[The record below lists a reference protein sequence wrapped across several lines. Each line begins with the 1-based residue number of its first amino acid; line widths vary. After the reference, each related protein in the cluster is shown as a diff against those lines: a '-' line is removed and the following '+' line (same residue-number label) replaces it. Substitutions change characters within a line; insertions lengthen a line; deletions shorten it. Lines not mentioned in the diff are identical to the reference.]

1 MTTARGSGDSSRA
14 AARSARL
21 RARTVAAP
29 ADRGA
34 GTGVGAGSVLTCPT
48 LVAPLGGTESAG
60 RKLAREGESVH
71 GGDFSEPNPR
81 TEAVWIRVSAGQR
94 DRPEGGPACDRRKSR
109 HNGQIRLDSSLKAG
123 DGERHSRT
131 GTYLSF
137 EDCVIPQTT
146 GVRTTPPVGEVRPGG
161 RTQSPTPPPCTTTR
175 AGEDRLSTW
184 PDPGCPRRRQGREH
198 ESIGA

>member
-1 MTTARGSGDSSRA
+1 MTTARGSGDFSRA

-29 ADRGA
+29 ADRA
-34 GTGVGAGSVLTCPT
+34 GVGAGSVLTRPT

-81 TEAVWIRVSAGQR
+81 TEAAWIRVSAGQR
-94 DRPEGGPACDRRKSR
+94 GRPEGGSARDRRKSR
-109 HNGQIRLDSSLKAG
+109 HNGQIRLDGSLKAG

-137 EDCVIPQTT
+137 EDCVIPPTT
-146 GVRTTPPVGEVRPGG
+146 GVRTPPPVGEVRPGG
-161 RTQSPTPPPCTTTR
+161 RTQSPTPHRPAPLPEPARIVAPLTGSRLPAAPPGAR
-175 AGEDRLSTW
+175 A
-184 PDPGCPRRRQGREH
+184 
-198 ESIGA
+198 